1 MVDFTNIKD
10 EEKIRE
16 ALKGLKRQ
24 GRMQAVEFAPIE
36 IDTYLLKIKALDT
49 PSKWN
54 GFPWTPAELAKLA
67 KMTEL
72 KTVSVQIYNKRAG
85 TELYDRVSPSKHK
98 DFMKQVWAQ
107 SFDHNYG
114 KISTD
119 TLVEVIRYIQV
130 LSSLIA
136 FI

>member
-1 MVDFTNIKD
+1 MVDFTNIRD
-10 EEKIRE
+10 ETKIRE

-36 IDTYLLKIKALDT
+36 IDTFMLKIKALDN
-49 PSKWN
+49 PNKWN
-54 GFPWTPAELAKLA
+54 DFPWTPAELAKLT

-72 KTVSVQIYNKRAG
+72 KTVSVQIYMKRTG

-98 DFMKQVWAQ
+98 DFTKQVWAQ
-107 SFDHNYG
+107 AFDHNYG

-130 LSSLIA
+130 LSSLVA